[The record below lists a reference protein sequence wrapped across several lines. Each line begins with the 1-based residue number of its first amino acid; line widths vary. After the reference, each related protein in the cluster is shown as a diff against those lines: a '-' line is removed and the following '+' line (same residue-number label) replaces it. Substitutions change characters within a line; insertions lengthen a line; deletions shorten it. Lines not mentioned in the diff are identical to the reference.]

1 MNKIFIF
8 LITFASYSGAI
19 EYSSTHKNTYWY
31 YDDKSSTE
39 GWHIGTVRTNLVYGD
54 KLRFAISEQSCDQ
67 IPAMYYTLTSMGM
80 IANVKKKDPDFNI
93 KNLEGKKITFRA
105 HIDEFD
111 AFIINATI
119 NIADE
124 IDSVSSMFLIEF
136 DEGMPRNFVSSKK
149 NNPDEFIDVMMLEIP
164 ENDPN
169 YKYFDITQMKFRM
182 GGLIHLW
189 MHAHQLCLDSVN
201 GASND

>member
-1 MNKIFIF
+1 MKYLFIVF
-8 LITFASYSGAI
+8 LSLSTFISAI
-19 EYSSTHKNTYWY
+19 EYTSVHEETYWF
-31 YDDKSSTE
+31 YDDELSDK

-80 IANVKKKDPDFNI
+80 IADVKKNDPEFNI
-93 KNLEGKKITFRA
+93 KSLEGEKITFKA

-111 AFIINATI
+111 PFMINATI

-124 IDSVSSMFLIEF
+124 IDSVSSIFFIEF
-136 DEGMPRNFVSSKK
+136 DDGMPRNFVSAKK
-149 NNPDEFIDVMMLEIP
+149 NNPDEFIEVMMLEIP

-169 YKYFDITQMKFRM
+169 YKYFDISKIKFRM
-182 GGLIHLW
+182 GGLVHVW
-189 MHAHQLCLDSVN
+189 MHAYEQCMS
-201 GASND
+201 AKEAT